1 MQISGEIVVS
11 ADCAPFENA
20 TVFIYLED
28 VARADA
34 PARVLGTGKLLSGT
48 HRGGGES
55 RIPFAVEFPG
65 DADPATTAVRV
76 HVSRDGAEDVAVR
89 DPVSTAHHPAVEG
102 RIVEIAVR
110 EV

>member
-11 ADCAPFENA
+11 AQCAPFEKA
-20 TVFIYLED
+20 TVYIYLED

-34 PARVLGTGKLLSGT
+34 AARVLGTGKLLSGT
-48 HRGGGES
+48 HRTGAES

-65 DADPATTAVRV
+65 AADPATTSVRV
-76 HVSRDGAEDVAVR
+76 HVSRDGGEEIAASDL
-89 DPVSTAHHPAVEG
+89 VSTAHHPAVEG
-102 RIVEIAVR
+102 EILEIAVR